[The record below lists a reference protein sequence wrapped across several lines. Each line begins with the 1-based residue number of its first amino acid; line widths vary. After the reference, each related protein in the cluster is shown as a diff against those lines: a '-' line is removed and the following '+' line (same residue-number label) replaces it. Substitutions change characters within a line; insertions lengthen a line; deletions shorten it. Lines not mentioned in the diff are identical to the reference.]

1 MASAVEMVEAL
12 TIVLA
17 VGYARSWKLSL
28 GGAFAAFATLTVLTI
43 LFGPLIGN
51 RIPIVAIRL
60 VAGAAA
66 LYYGFK
72 WTKKAILRA
81 AGRKAQ
87 RDEAALFDAE
97 VGLLR
102 AEKRDDRDAFMT
114 SFNGVFLEG
123 IEVVVIV
130 VSLGAATVGG
140 IFPASLGALVA
151 AIAVLILGI
160 ILRKPAAAVP
170 ENAMKIVV
178 GIMLLSFGTFWVGEA
193 AGIPWPLE
201 DASLFGLVALY
212 AAIVFGSIA
221 ALKEKRVA

>member
-1 MASAVEMVEAL
+1 MVEAL

-17 VGYARSWKLSL
+17 VGYARSWRVSL
-28 GGAFAAFATLTVLTI
+28 GGAFAAFAVLTI
-43 LFGPLIGN
+43 LTVLFGPLIGN

-66 LYYGFK
+66 LYFGFK

-81 AGRKAQ
+81 SGRKAQ
-87 RDEAALFDAE
+87 RDEAALFEAE
-97 VGLLR
+97 LIELR
-102 AEKRDDRDAFMT
+102 TEKRDDREAFLT

-123 IEVVVIV
+123 IEVVIIV

-140 IFPASLGALVA
+140 VLPASLGALVA

-178 GIMLLSFGTFWVGEA
+178 GVMLLSFGTFWVGEA
-193 AGIPWPLE
+193 AGIKWPLE
-201 DASLFGLVALY
+201 DTSLFGLVALY
-212 AAIVFGSIA
+212 AAIVFGSIS
-221 ALKEKRVA
+221 ALKVKPAA

>member
-1 MASAVEMVEAL
+1 MVEAL

-17 VGYARSWKLSL
+17 VGYARSWRVSL
-28 GGAFAAFATLTVLTI
+28 GGAFAAFALLTVLTV

-66 LYYGFK
+66 LYFGFK

-81 AGRKAQ
+81 SGRKAQ
-87 RDEAALFDAE
+87 RDEAALFEAE
-97 VGLLR
+97 LIELR
-102 AEKRDDRDAFMT
+102 TEKRDDRDAFLT

-123 IEVVVIV
+123 IEVVIIV

-140 IFPASLGALVA
+140 VLPASLGALVA

-178 GIMLLSFGTFWVGEA
+178 GVMLLSFGTFWVGEA
-193 AGIPWPLE
+193 AGIKWPLE
-201 DASLFGLVALY
+201 DTSLFGLVALY
-212 AAIVFGSIA
+212 AAIVFGSISVLKVKPA
-221 ALKEKRVA
+221 A

>member
-1 MASAVEMVEAL
+1 MVEAL

-17 VGYARSWKLSL
+17 VGYARSWRVSL
-28 GGAFAAFATLTVLTI
+28 GGAFAAFGVLTI
-43 LFGPLIGN
+43 LTVLFGPLIGN

-66 LYYGFK
+66 LYFGFK

-81 AGRKAQ
+81 SGRKAQ
-87 RDEAALFDAE
+87 RDEAALFEAE
-97 VGLLR
+97 LIELR
-102 AEKRDDRDAFMT
+102 TEKRDDRDAFLT

-140 IFPASLGALVA
+140 VLPASLGALVA

-178 GIMLLSFGTFWVGEA
+178 GVMLLSFGTFWVGEA
-193 AGIPWPLE
+193 AGIKWPLE
-201 DASLFGLVALY
+201 DTSLFGLVALY
-212 AAIVFGSIA
+212 AAIVFGSVS
-221 ALKEKRVA
+221 ALKVKPAV

>member
-1 MASAVEMVEAL
+1 MVEAL

-17 VGYARSWKLSL
+17 VGYARSWRVSL
-28 GGAFAAFATLTVLTI
+28 GGAFAAFAVLTI
-43 LFGPLIGN
+43 LTVLFGPLIGN

-66 LYYGFK
+66 LYFGFK

-81 AGRKAQ
+81 SGRKAQ
-87 RDEAALFDAE
+87 RDEAALFEAE
-97 VGLLR
+97 LIELR
-102 AEKRDDRDAFMT
+102 TEKRDDRDAFLT

-140 IFPASLGALVA
+140 VLPASLGALVA

-178 GIMLLSFGTFWVGEA
+178 GVMLLSFGTFWVGEA
-193 AGIPWPLE
+193 AGIKWPLE
-201 DASLFGLVALY
+201 DTSLFGLVALY
-212 AAIVFGSIA
+212 AAIVFGSVS
-221 ALKEKRVA
+221 ALKVKPAA

>member
-1 MASAVEMVEAL
+1 MVEAL

-17 VGYARSWKLSL
+17 VGYARSWRVSL
-28 GGAFAAFATLTVLTI
+28 GGAFAAFAVLTI
-43 LFGPLIGN
+43 LTVLFGPLIGN

-60 VAGAAA
+60 VAGVAA
-66 LYYGFK
+66 LYFGFK

-81 AGRKAQ
+81 SGRKAQ
-87 RDEAALFDAE
+87 RDEAALFEAE
-97 VGLLR
+97 LIELR
-102 AEKRDDRDAFMT
+102 TEKRDDRDAFLT

-140 IFPASLGALVA
+140 VLPASLGALVA

-178 GIMLLSFGTFWVGEA
+178 GVMLLSFGTFWVGEA
-193 AGIPWPLE
+193 AGIKWPLE
-201 DASLFGLVALY
+201 DTSLFGLVALY
-212 AAIVFGSIA
+212 AAIVFGSVS
-221 ALKEKRVA
+221 ALKVKPAV

>member
-1 MASAVEMVEAL
+1 MVEAL

-17 VGYARSWKLSL
+17 VGYARSWRVSL
-28 GGAFAAFATLTVLTI
+28 GGAFAAFAVLTVLTV

-66 LYYGFK
+66 LYFGFK

-81 AGRKAQ
+81 SGRKAQ
-87 RDEAALFDAE
+87 RDEAALFEAE
-97 VGLLR
+97 LIELR
-102 AEKRDDRDAFMT
+102 TEKRDDREAFLT

-123 IEVVVIV
+123 IEVVIIV

-140 IFPASLGALVA
+140 VLPASLGALVA

-178 GIMLLSFGTFWVGEA
+178 GVMLLSFGTFWVGEA
-193 AGIPWPLE
+193 AGIKWPLE
-201 DASLFGLVALY
+201 DTSLFGLVALY
-212 AAIVFGSIA
+212 AAIVFGSIS
-221 ALKEKRVA
+221 ALKVKPAA

>member
-1 MASAVEMVEAL
+1 MVEAL

-17 VGYARSWKLSL
+17 VGYARSWRVSL
-28 GGAFAAFATLTVLTI
+28 GGAFAAFATLTVLTV

-66 LYYGFK
+66 LYFGFT

-81 AGRKAQ
+81 SGRKAQ
-87 RDEAALFDAE
+87 RDEAALFEAE
-97 VGLLR
+97 LIELR
-102 AEKRDDRDAFMT
+102 TEKRDDREAFLT

-140 IFPASLGALVA
+140 VLPASLGALVA

-178 GIMLLSFGTFWVGEA
+178 GVMLLSFGTFWVGEA
-193 AGIPWPLE
+193 AGIKWPLE
-201 DASLFGLVALY
+201 DTSLFGLVALY
-212 AAIVFGSIA
+212 AAIVFGSIS
-221 ALKEKRVA
+221 ALKVKPAA